1 MESLSENLTHFYKY
15 IPLNQKMTIDEAIQ
29 KLAYYHNSN
38 RENVLAAFMNLR
50 DFTEGTVEFRKSVNS
65 GYACIV
71 MEGKTPDGKFSWN
84 HLIDMYTGNPQMRC
98 G

>member
-1 MESLSENLTHFYKY
+1 MEALSEHLPNFHEY
-15 IPLNQKMTIDEAIQ
+15 IPLNQELTIDEAIR

-50 DFTEGTVEFRKSVNS
+50 NFTEGTVEFRESVNS
-65 GYACIV
+65 GYPCIV
-71 MEGKTPDGKFSWN
+71 MEGKDSNGKFSWN